1 MLVIAIVTL
10 LSLALAGLVLFY
22 VAFPHRG
29 ETPPAPAEWLGDVL
43 GKAVEA
49 VPTIDPD
56 EHRGAGVGSPSGAER
71 RRAS

>member
-10 LSLALAGLVLFY
+10 VSLALAGLVLFY

-29 ETPPAPAEWLGDVL
+29 ETPPAQTGWLGDVL
-43 GKAVEA
+43 TRAVDA
-49 VPTIDPD
+49 MPVIDAD
-56 EHRGAGVGSPSGAER
+56 ERVGAGSASE

>member
-29 ETPPAPAEWLGDVL
+29 EKPPAPAEWLGDVL
-43 GKAVEA
+43 GKAVEV

-56 EHRGAGVGSPSGAER
+56 ERLGAGVGASSAGERHGA
-71 RRAS
+71 S